1 MVLCLGREPNYP
13 SRGSLKSHQT
23 NIKTDMED
31 LEAENFQLI
40 REVKILLRKIAAL
53 EVAQPPSSKKEET
66 DLKQE
71 VQEDFTMGLREEIKA
86 KDSLISKQL
95 EEITALQKTIRSLS
109 EQIPKP
115 PQQSWWW
122 T

>member
-1 MVLCLGREPNYP
+1 
-13 SRGSLKSHQT
+13 
-23 NIKTDMED
+23 MED